1 MTSSGLMP
9 ALART
14 ASLTL
19 PGRAPYSPFRTA
31 RDSLVKVLYRSPM
44 MMFITAW
51 VPTIWLEGVTRG
63 GKP

>member
-19 PGRAPYSPFRTA
+19 PGSEPYSPLSTA

-63 GKP
+63 G